1 MRNNIFITLKK
12 ELRGILRDK
21 KYLRIMLLSPLII
34 PVYVLLMG
42 YIYDSMVSSEYT
54 IGTNYNLNSDEMV
67 IINDLNEE
75 YNVDLLQGYTL
86 EELEKMYSNSKID
99 GYIIKEND
107 NYTIYTDYSK
117 ENGIYA
123 YQISETYL
131 KTYNDFLA
139 NNYLINQGIN
149 PENVFNIISINMED
163 LAQDGQDYFSSMLLQ
178 IALTYLVMIII
189 QTAQNTSTD
198 IIAGEKERG
207 TLETMLT
214 FPVKSSD
221 LVTGKF
227 LAITIS
233 CIITSILGIILTI
246 PSLIIAKKVFIT
258 FSDFQFS
265 LGIMSILISVV
276 IVVLTSL
283 LSAGLCIALSGKA
296 KSFKEAQTATSG
308 LVFLSMFSLFSSV
321 LGIENS
327 VILSIIPIANSGI
340 LLNDIFFN
348 EINISNLMAMFI
360 STIIYII
367 IILKYISN
375 QYKSEKTLF

>member
-189 QTAQNTSTD
+189 QT
-198 IIAGEKERG
+198 G
-207 TLETMLT
+207 
-214 FPVKSSD
+214 
-221 LVTGKF
+221 
-227 LAITIS
+227 
-233 CIITSILGIILTI
+233 
-246 PSLIIAKKVFIT
+246 
-258 FSDFQFS
+258 
-265 LGIMSILISVV
+265 V
-276 IVVLTSL
+276 IW
-283 LSAGLCIALSGKA
+283 K
-296 KSFKEAQTATSG
+296 
-308 LVFLSMFSLFSSV
+308 
-321 LGIENS
+321 
-327 VILSIIPIANSGI
+327 
-340 LLNDIFFN
+340 
-348 EINISNLMAMFI
+348 
-360 STIIYII
+360 
-367 IILKYISN
+367 
-375 QYKSEKTLF
+375 